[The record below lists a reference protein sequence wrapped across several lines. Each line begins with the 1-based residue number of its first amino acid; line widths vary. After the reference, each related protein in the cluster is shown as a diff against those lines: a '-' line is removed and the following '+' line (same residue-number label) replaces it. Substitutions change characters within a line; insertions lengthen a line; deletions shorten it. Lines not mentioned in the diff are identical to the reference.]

1 MAQVDRIR
9 RRVLLCALLC
19 LLPPAPAGAQD
30 IAAGLTE
37 ALVVGT
43 ERVVAQL
50 GRPGGFLDDPKARI
64 PLPGPLE
71 QAQGALRMAGMSGL
85 VDDLE
90 VRMNRAAE
98 QATPLA
104 KDLII
109 AAIRGLSFKDA
120 MAILQGPKDSATR
133 YLERRTGK
141 PLAQKMRPIVD
152 AALADAGAVQAYQ
165 SVAGEYRSLPLVGG
179 ALDVDLTGHVVAYA
193 EQAIFSYLGREEAA
207 IRTDPAARTTDLLRS
222 VFGG

>member
-1 MAQVDRIR
+1 MAQLERLHR
-9 RRVLLCALLC
+9 GALLCALLW
-19 LLPPAPAGAQD
+19 LLPTPPAGAQD
-30 IAAGLTE
+30 VAAGLTE
-37 ALVVGT
+37 ALAVGT

-50 GRPGGFLDDPKARI
+50 GRPGGFLDDPQARI

-104 KDLII
+104 RDLII
-109 AAIRGLSFKDA
+109 TAIRGLSFKDA
-120 MAILQGPKDSATR
+120 MAILQGPNDSATR
-133 YLERRTGK
+133 YLERRTKK

-152 AALADAGAVQAYQ
+152 AALADAGAVQALQ
-165 SVAGEYRSLPLVGG
+165 SVTGEYRSLPLVGG

-193 EQAIFSYLGREEAA
+193 EPAIFSYLGREEAA

>member
-1 MAQVDRIR
+1 MVQVDRSR
-9 RRVLLCALLC
+9 RRMLLCALLC
-19 LLPPAPAGAQD
+19 LLPAAPAGAQD
-30 IAAGLTE
+30 VAAGLTE

-43 ERVVAQL
+43 ERVVARL

-90 VRMNRAAE
+90 TRMNRAAE

-109 AAIRGLSFKDA
+109 EAIRDLSFKDA
-120 MAILQGPKDSATR
+120 MSILKGPEDSATR
-133 YLERRTGK
+133 YLDRTTAD
-141 PLAQKMRPIVD
+141 PLARKMRPIVD
-152 AALADAGAVQAYQ
+152 GALADAGALQALDN
-165 SVAGEYRSLPLVGG
+165 VAGEYRSLPFVGG
-179 ALDVDLTGHVVAYA
+179 ALDVDLTGHVVTYA
-193 EQAIFSYLGREEAA
+193 EKAIFGYLARQEAA
-207 IRTDPAARTTDLLRS
+207 IRSDPAVRTTDLLRS